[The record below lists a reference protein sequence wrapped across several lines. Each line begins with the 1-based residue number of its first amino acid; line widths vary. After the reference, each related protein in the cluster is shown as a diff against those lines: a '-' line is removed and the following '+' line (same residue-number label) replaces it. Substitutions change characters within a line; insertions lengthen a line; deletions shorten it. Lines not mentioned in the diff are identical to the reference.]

1 MGPAVFCFFFIWEQ
15 TKLMKLTIFV
25 GLYLLCTV
33 GIGLY
38 AATRVKSTTD
48 YALAGRSLPLV
59 MVITATFATWFGSES
74 VLGTPG
80 QFITHGLEGIVEE
93 PFGSSMALILVG
105 AFFARRLYKMSL
117 LTVGD
122 FYRRRYGVSVE
133 LICSIFVVLSYLG
146 WVAAQVAAL
155 GLVMHILTEGF
166 ISVSV
171 AMIIGTI
178 VVLLYTVFGGMWS
191 VALTDFFQMIIIVIG
206 LALVAFFASDMAG
219 GVGKVTTYAVDHDLF
234 RFFPEND
241 LKSWM
246 FWISAAI
253 TMMIGSIPQQDVFQ
267 RVMSAKTVKIACAGP
282 IIGGTFYLLFASIP
296 LFIVVA
302 ATVAV
307 PEMAAGLMDS
317 NPQEILPTFIKDHM
331 PLWLRILFFGAVLS
345 AVMSTASATM
355 LAPTTT
361 FVENVLRNI
370 MPLSDKREL
379 KAMRI
384 SLIIFAFGVLTYS
397 LCMEGTPIYEL
408 AAMAYQFPVIGAF
421 WPLTLGLYWR
431 RSTAFGCWVSIIVGS
446 IVWAYLTFTPTGED
460 YPALLCGFLAA
471 GIAMV
476 IASLLP
482 LKINRDNV
490 RNWEEN
496 KDKYLY
502 DASAAS

>member
-1 MGPAVFCFFFIWEQ
+1 
-15 TKLMKLTIFV
+15 MKLAIFV

-38 AATRVKSTTD
+38 AATRVKSTSD
-48 YALAGRSLPLV
+48 YALAGRSLPLI
-59 MVITATFATWFGSES
+59 MVVTATFATWFGSES

-80 QFITHGLEGIVEE
+80 QFIKNGLEGVVEE
-93 PFGSSMALILVG
+93 PVGSSMALILVG
-105 AFFARRLYKMSL
+105 VFFARKLYKMSL

-133 LICSIFVVLSYLG
+133 LVCSIFVVLSYLG

-155 GLVMHILTEGF
+155 GLVMHILTEGY

-178 VVLLYTVFGGMWS
+178 VVLIYTVFGGMWS

-206 LALVAFFASDMAG
+206 LTLVAVFASSMAG
-219 GVGKVTTYAVDHDLF
+219 GVENVTNYAVDHDLF
-234 RFFPEND
+234 RFFPENSVKGW
-241 LKSWM
+241 L

-267 RVMSAKTVKIACAGP
+267 RVMSAKTEKIACIGP
-282 IIGGTFYLLFASIP
+282 IIGGSFYLVFAAIP
-296 LFIVVA
+296 MFIVVA
-302 ATVAV
+302 ASVAV
-307 PEMAAGLMDS
+307 PDMAAGLMNTD
-317 NPQEILPTFIKDHM
+317 PQEILPTFIKEHM

-370 MPLSDKREL
+370 IPLSDKREL

-384 SLIIFAFGVLTYS
+384 SLIIFALGVLAYS
-397 LCMEGTPIYEL
+397 LSMEGTPIYEL

-421 WPLTLGLYWR
+421 WPLTLGLYWK
-431 RSTAFGCWVSIIVGS
+431 RSTTFGCWFSIFVGTV
-446 IVWAYLTFTPTGED
+446 VWSYLTFTTMGEEI
-460 YPALLCGFLAA
+460 PALLGGFVAA
-471 GIAMV
+471 GLAQV
-476 IASLLP
+476 VGSLIP
-482 LKINRDNV
+482 MKMNRECV
-490 RNWEEN
+490 KNWEEN

-502 DASAAS
+502 DAAA